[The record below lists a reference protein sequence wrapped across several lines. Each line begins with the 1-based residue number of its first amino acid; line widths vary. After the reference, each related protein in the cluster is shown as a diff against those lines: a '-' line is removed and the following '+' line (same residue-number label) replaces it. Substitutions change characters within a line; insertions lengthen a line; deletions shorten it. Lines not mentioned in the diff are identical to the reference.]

1 MRWRGAT
8 AKTRQSFPSDH
19 GRDERKGTRK
29 VETKGMS
36 HARGKSLRRH
46 FRAPLPSAR
55 RAMTA
60 GAVAAAVVSAPAQS
74 IGTRRRGSRGG
85 ATRHA
90 RASLSD
96 PGFAADDA
104 RWDAAWTSVRD
115 ASTRVA
121 FIDGD
126 ARRDLRARLT
136 RTNLREALA
145 AIPGEVHLRA
155 EVRTGASEA
164 LGDVRA
170 MDLHGGL
177 FGHVD
182 AGATDD
188 GVRRGIETL
197 ERDIADVVRSF
208 GKTCGEDS
216 AVVQVS
222 LLRKTLCSK
231 YHVDWVP
238 LRAMVTYFGDG
249 TEVLS
254 AAASD
259 AITRARAL
267 GPFAEDLAK
276 SLAATAVSADAT
288 SSSFSGEC
296 DVVLMKGERWP
307 GNAGRAIVHRSPDVD
322 GDAGEWRL
330 CLRVDAPRWVNPATN
345 E

>member
-1 MRWRGAT
+1 MRI
-8 AKTRQSFPSDH
+8 
-19 GRDERKGTRK
+19 
-29 VETKGMS
+29 MS
-36 HARGKSLRRH
+36 TGKNKSPVRRH
-46 FRAPLPSAR
+46 YCRHFQAPLPSAAR

-60 GAVAAAVVSAPAQS
+60 GAVAAAVVSAPARS
-74 IGTRRRGSRGG
+74 IGTRRYGRRGG

-126 ARRDLRARLT
+126 ARRALRARLT

-164 LGDVRA
+164 LADVRA

-208 GKTCGEDS
+208 GKTCGETS

-238 LRAMVTYFGDG
+238 LRVMVTYFGDG

-267 GPFAEDLAK
+267 GPIAEDLAK
-276 SLAATAVSADAT
+276 SLALTTASVDR
-288 SSSFSGEC
+288 FGGEC

-330 CLRVDAPRWVNPATN
+330 CVRVDAPRWVNPATN

>member
-1 MRWRGAT
+1 MSKYCASIWELLKDKRV
-8 AKTRQSFPSDH
+8 KIVFDSF
-19 GRDERKGTRK
+19 EK
-29 VETKGMS
+29 
-36 HARGKSLRRH
+36 ARGHLEGKTIGIDAINQTVTAPGASWAVMRRE
-46 FRAPLPSAR
+46 FGKRVLGL
-55 RAMTA
+55 TLC
-60 GAVAAAVVSAPAQS
+60 GAK
-74 IGTRRRGSRGG
+74 
-85 ATRHA
+85 
-90 RASLSD
+90 L
-96 PGFAADDA
+96 
-104 RWDAAWTSVRD
+104 
-115 ASTRVA
+115 VA

-126 ARRDLRARLT
+126 ARRALRARLT
-136 RTNLREALA
+136 RTNLREARA
-145 AIPGEVHLRA
+145 AIPGEGHLRA

-164 LGDVRA
+164 LADVRA

-208 GKTCGEDS
+208 GKTCGETS

-276 SLAATAVSADAT
+276 SLAAATAVSK
-288 SSSFSGEC
+288 SCKSGEC

-330 CLRVDAPRWVNPATN
+330 CVRVDAPRWVNPATN

>member
-1 MRWRGAT
+1 
-8 AKTRQSFPSDH
+8 
-19 GRDERKGTRK
+19 
-29 VETKGMS
+29 
-36 HARGKSLRRH
+36 
-46 FRAPLPSAR
+46 
-55 RAMTA
+55 MTA
-60 GAVAAAVVSAPAQS
+60 VAVAAAVVSAPGR
-74 IGTRRRGSRGG
+74 IGTRRCGSRGG

-96 PGFAADDA
+96 PTRHDPGFAADDDA

>member
-1 MRWRGAT
+1 M
-8 AKTRQSFPSDH
+8 D
-19 GRDERKGTRK
+19 D
-29 VETKGMS
+29 
-36 HARGKSLRRH
+36 
-46 FRAPLPSAR
+46 
-55 RAMTA
+55 
-60 GAVAAAVVSAPAQS
+60 
-74 IGTRRRGSRGG
+74 
-85 ATRHA
+85 
-90 RASLSD
+90 
-96 PGFAADDA
+96 DDA

-126 ARRDLRARLT
+126 ARRALRARL
-136 RTNLREALA
+136 RASGLRDALA

-155 EVRTGASEA
+155 EVRTGAGDA
-164 LGDVRA
+164 LADVRG

-177 FGHVD
+177 FEHVD

-208 GKTCGEDS
+208 GKTCGEES

-238 LRAMVTYFGDG
+238 LRVMVTYFGDG

-267 GPFAEDLAK
+267 GPIAEDLAK
-276 SLAATAVSADAT
+276 SLALTTASVDR
-288 SSSFSGEC
+288 FGGEC

-330 CLRVDAPRWVNPATN
+330 CVRVDAPRWVNPATN

>member
-19 GRDERKGTRK
+19 GRDGKERHAKGRDERNEPRTRK
-29 VETKGMS
+29 ES
-36 HARGKSLRRH
+36 PSS
-46 FRAPLPSAR
+46 LPSAASECSTRHDR
-55 RAMTA
+55 RRR
-60 GAVAAAVVSAPAQS
+60 
-74 IGTRRRGSRGG
+74 RRRGRIGARAVHRDASPREPGG

-288 SSSFSGEC
+288 SSSCSGEC

>member
-188 GVRRGIETL
+188 GVSRGIETL

-208 GKTCGEDS
+208 GKTCGEES

-276 SLAATAVSADAT
+276 SLAATAVAADAAA
-288 SSSFSGEC
+288 SSCSGEC

>member
-1 MRWRGAT
+1 MRI
-8 AKTRQSFPSDH
+8 
-19 GRDERKGTRK
+19 
-29 VETKGMS
+29 MS
-36 HARGKSLRRH
+36 TGKNKSPVRRH
-46 FRAPLPSAR
+46 YCRHFQAPLPSAAR

-60 GAVAAAVVSAPAQS
+60 GAVAAAVVSAPARF
-74 IGTRRRGSRGG
+74 IGTRRHPSSPR

-90 RASLSD
+90 HASLSD
-96 PGFAADDA
+96 PTRQDPGFVDDDDA

-126 ARRDLRARLT
+126 ARRTLRARL
-136 RTNLREALA
+136 RASGLRDALA

-155 EVRTGASEA
+155 EVRTGAGDA
-164 LGDVRA
+164 LADVRG

-177 FGHVD
+177 FEHVD

-208 GKTCGEDS
+208 GKTCGEES

-238 LRAMVTYFGDG
+238 LRVMVTYFGDG

-267 GPFAEDLAK
+267 GPIAEDLAK
-276 SLAATAVSADAT
+276 SLALTTASVDR
-288 SSSFSGEC
+288 FGGEC

-330 CLRVDAPRWVNPATN
+330 CVRVDAPRWVNPATN

>member
-1 MRWRGAT
+1 
-8 AKTRQSFPSDH
+8 
-19 GRDERKGTRK
+19 
-29 VETKGMS
+29 
-36 HARGKSLRRH
+36 
-46 FRAPLPSAR
+46 
-55 RAMTA
+55 MTA

-222 LLRKTLCSK
+222 LLRNMANA
-231 YHVDWVP
+231 YRDI
-238 LRAMVTYFGDG
+238 G
-249 TEVLS
+249 ELS
-254 AAASD
+254 NATISEAAQEESYNVRSGQSVFMETSD
-259 AITRARAL
+259 IL
-267 GPFAEDLAK
+267 NF
-276 SLAATAVSADAT
+276 
-288 SSSFSGEC
+288 
-296 DVVLMKGERWP
+296 
-307 GNAGRAIVHRSPDVD
+307 
-322 GDAGEWRL
+322 
-330 CLRVDAPRWVNPATN
+330 
-345 E
+345 

>member
-1 MRWRGAT
+1 
-8 AKTRQSFPSDH
+8 
-19 GRDERKGTRK
+19 
-29 VETKGMS
+29 
-36 HARGKSLRRH
+36 
-46 FRAPLPSAR
+46 
-55 RAMTA
+55 MTA
-60 GAVAAAVVSAPAQS
+60 GAVAAAVVSAPARS
-74 IGTRRRGSRGG
+74 VGTRRHPSSPR

-90 RASLSD
+90 HASLSD
-96 PGFAADDA
+96 PTRQDPGFVDDDDA

-126 ARRDLRARLT
+126 ARRALRARLT

-164 LGDVRA
+164 LADVRA

-208 GKTCGEDS
+208 GKTCGETS

-276 SLAATAVSADAT
+276 SLAAATAVSK
-288 SSSFSGEC
+288 SCKSGEC

-330 CLRVDAPRWVNPATN
+330 CVRVDAPRWVNPATN